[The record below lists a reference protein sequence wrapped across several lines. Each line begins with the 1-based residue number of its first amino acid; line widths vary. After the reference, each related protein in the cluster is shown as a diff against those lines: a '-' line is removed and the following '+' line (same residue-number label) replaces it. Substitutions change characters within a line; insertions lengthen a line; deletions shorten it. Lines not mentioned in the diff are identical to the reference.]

1 MLFYQILRLK
11 SRKKYQ
17 KIVYNIFVRI
27 GEVNELTVKRIS
39 DIAYVLDDEGEE
51 IFLHKKEALE
61 DLNVGDKVK
70 VFLYIDSKRRVA
82 ASTATPLITTSKPAF
97 LKVVSKNDEMG
108 FFLDDGMP
116 KDLLL
121 SMRDFPYPIEYAPN
135 VGDYLF
141 VKLQVSNNSFRA
153 KLLPKEAFLDY
164 MHPSG
169 ILLIN
174 TWVKAYVVNIT
185 INGLIAYTL
194 DGRELFVPKDLIRGR
209 HRIGE
214 ELSLCVIKITDD
226 RRYQATALKPK
237 LEQLDED
244 AKRVLA
250 YLKKNK
256 RTNLTDKS
264 DPMAIYQTF
273 QLSKAAY
280 KRALGKLYKEH
291 VITLSDELVE
301 LKVE

>member
-1 MLFYQILRLK
+1 M
-11 SRKKYQ
+11 
-17 KIVYNIFVRI
+17 RI